1 MDLRRSIVK
10 KLSILLVALALAS
23 SLQAAT
29 KTAAFEVSGWTCGSC
44 AAATRIAL
52 KKLDGVEDV
61 KTDNEKKE
69 TLVTYDDSK
78 VTTDRMVQ
86 AIAKLGYKAALKN
99 GAGAASSPR
108 SPASAAPIA
117 VKETSPSAERMSFFE
132 VPLECGAAEGLG
144 CGSAAKP
151 ILNDL
156 DRNPKIAQARI
167 NHPGTILAVVWKS
180 QNDRSDSAV
189 EALFEKHKLAAAALK
204 GQARE
209 KALREYRAE
218 QWYAAADVDRLSEHE
233 ARVIAAR
240 LVNRARSHLDL
251 APNRVAALT
260 EDLAMVFA
268 RHLTLKDEECD
279 TRRDVIEAELAK
291 AATKYLNPQQLAE
304 LRKAGEQG
312 IQALPGEDK

>member
-1 MDLRRSIVK
+1 MKRLSIV
-10 KLSILLVALALAS
+10 LVALALAAAWP
-23 SLQAAT
+23 LQAAT
-29 KTAAFEVSGWTCGSC
+29 KTAAFEVNGWTCGSC

-69 TLVTYDDSK
+69 TLVMYDDSK

-86 AIAKLGYKAALKN
+86 AIRKLGYKATLKN
-99 GAGAASSPR
+99 GASTPISPR
-108 SPASAAPIA
+108 PQSGAPPIVA
-117 VKETSPSAERMSFFE
+117 KDASPSPERVSFFE

-151 ILNDL
+151 ILNEL
-156 DRNPKIAQARI
+156 TRNSRIAEAKV
-167 NHPGTILAVVWKS
+167 NHPGTILAVIWKKPS
-180 QNDRSDSAV
+180 ERSDDAV

-209 KALREYRAE
+209 QALKEFNSE
-218 QWYAAADVDRLSEHE
+218 QWYGAADVDRLSEHE

-240 LVNRARSHLDL
+240 LVNRSHFDL
-251 APNRVAALT
+251 APNRLAALT
-260 EDLAMVFA
+260 EDLAVVFA
-268 RHLTLKDEECD
+268 RHLTKRDEECD
-279 TRRDVIEAELAK
+279 TRRDVIEQELAK
-291 AATKYLNPQQLAE
+291 AASKHLNPQQLVE

-312 IQALPGEDK
+312 IQALSGEER